1 MKRILGISGLYHD
14 AAAALVEEGRLV
26 AAVQEERLSRVKHDP
41 AFPRRAIG
49 AVLELSPGPVDAVVF
64 YDQPVSKFG
73 RLLDTW
79 AAIAPAGL
87 PSFLAAVPEWMRS
100 KLWVPHHVESTLA
113 GLGWPSA
120 VPCWFPAHH
129 ESHAASA
136 YYPSPFGEAA
146 ILTVDGV
153 GEWATTAISHG
164 RGAGIEMVTEIRYP
178 HSLGLLYS
186 AFTAYCGFAVND
198 GEYRVMGLAATGTPR
213 YERLIRD
220 HLIDLREDGSFR
232 LNLAFFNYVGG
243 LTMTNARFHALFG
256 GPPRREHEPLD
267 GRHADLA
274 RSVQAV
280 LEDALLRQAREAH
293 RLTGSANLCLAGGV
307 ELNCVAN
314 ARIVREGPF
323 REVWIQPAA
332 GDAGG
337 AAGAAW
343 FGWHRILGNPR
354 AGRES
359 GDGMGGALLGP
370 AWTDEPI
377 GAWLASRGIHATL
390 LAGAARHGVVAD
402 LLAAG
407 RVIGLLRG
415 RMEFG
420 PRALGNRSIL
430 ADPRPA
436 DMQARVNTRIKFREE
451 FRPFAPAVL
460 AGRAGEF
467 FDLHHPSP
475 YMLLTAPVRPGPGL
489 PAVTHADGSARVQT
503 VDPGTHPEFHALLSA
518 FAERTGCPVLLN
530 TSFNLRDEPIVC
542 SPADAY
548 DCFMRSGLDALVLE
562 SWLVEREAR

>member
-14 AAAALVEEGRLV
+14 AAAALVENGRLM

-41 AFPRRAIG
+41 GFPRRAIR
-49 AVLELSPGPVDAVVF
+49 AVLELSPGPVEAVVF

-79 AAIAPAGL
+79 AALAPAGL

-100 KLWVPHHVESTLA
+100 KLWVPHQVESTLA
-113 GLGWPSA
+113 GLALPA
-120 VPCWFPAHH
+120 TVPCWFPEHH

-136 YYPSPFGEAA
+136 YYPSPFDEAA

-153 GEWATTAISHG
+153 GEWATTAIGHG
-164 RGAGIEMVTEIRYP
+164 RGADLHLVAEIPYP

-198 GEYRVMGLAATGTPR
+198 GEYKLMGLAATGAPR
-213 YERLIRD
+213 YAGLIRE

-232 LNLAFFNYVGG
+232 LNLAFFNYLGG
-243 LTMTNARFHALFG
+243 LTMTNDRFHALFG
-256 GPPRREHEPLD
+256 APPRREHEPLD

-293 RLTGSANLCLAGGV
+293 RLTGSSNLCLAGGV
-307 ELNCVAN
+307 ALNCVAN
-314 ARIVREGPF
+314 ARIVRESPF

-354 AGRES
+354 AGREP

-370 AWTDEPI
+370 AWSDEAI
-377 GAWLASRGIHATL
+377 GVWLTSRGIRATHL
-390 LAGAARHGVVAD
+390 EGDARHGAVAD

-460 AGRAGEF
+460 AGRVGAF
-467 FDLHHPSP
+467 FDLDRPSP
-475 YMLLTAPVRPGPGL
+475 YMLLTAPVLPGTGL

-518 FAERTGCPVLLN
+518 FADRTGCPVLLN
-530 TSFNLRDEPIVC
+530 TSFNLRGEPIVC